1 MTAMTRTTRTTC
13 TTDRRAELAAW
24 ALLVAQVVHG
34 LTPSDTDA
42 EGYAG
47 LVGGLVLLV
56 ATMAAILGLRRG
68 RPWAR
73 TLLRGTGLAVAV
85 GFVLYHATPV
95 SSPVTNPY
103 IGEPAGPAAW
113 ITVVVS
119 IAAGLWASFEPRP
132 PHPHPRERRAGGGD

>member
-1 MTAMTRTTRTTC
+1 MTAMTRTT
-13 TTDRRAELAAW
+13 DRRVEPAAW

-34 LTPSDTDA
+34 LTPSGTDA

-56 ATMAAILGLRRG
+56 ATMAAILGLRHG
-68 RPWAR
+68 RPWGR
-73 TLLRGTGLAVAV
+73 TLLFGAGLAVAI

-95 SSPVTNPY
+95 NSPVTNPY

-113 ITVVVS
+113 ITVALS
-119 IAAGLWASFEPRP
+119 IAAGLWASYEARASRP
-132 PHPHPRERRAGGGD
+132 LA

>member
-1 MTAMTRTTRTTC
+1 MTGMTRTT
-13 TTDRRAELAAW
+13 DRRVELAAW

-68 RPWAR
+68 RPWAHI
-73 TLLRGTGLAVAV
+73 LLLGTGLAVAV

-119 IAAGLWASFEPRP
+119 IAAGLWAAHEARASRP
-132 PHPHPRERRAGGGD
+132 LA